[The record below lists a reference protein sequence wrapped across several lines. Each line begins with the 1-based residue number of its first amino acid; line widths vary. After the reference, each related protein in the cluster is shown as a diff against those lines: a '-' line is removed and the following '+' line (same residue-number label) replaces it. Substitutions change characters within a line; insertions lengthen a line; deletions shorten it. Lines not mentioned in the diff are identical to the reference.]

1 MKIVN
6 GFISV
11 LLGVLSLYVMFFKAK
26 SDVEIGIGFG
36 LLLLAVIF
44 LCFMMLEEQKE
55 EIEMLRHKLLGRE

>member
-11 LLGVLSLYVMFFKAK
+11 LLGVLSMYVMFFKAK